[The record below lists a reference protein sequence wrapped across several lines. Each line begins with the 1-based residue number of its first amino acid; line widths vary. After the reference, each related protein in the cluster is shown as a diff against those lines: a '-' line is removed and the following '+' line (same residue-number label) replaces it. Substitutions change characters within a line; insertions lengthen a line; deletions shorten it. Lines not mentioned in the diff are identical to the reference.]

1 MLWTCEIQGVQH
13 NDFYEK
19 KTKIFNIK
27 QESVLKIK
35 PQGYDNQTLKNLALE
50 VIEHEGLN

>member
-1 MLWTCEIQGVQH
+1 MISME
-13 NDFYEK
+13 

-35 PQGYDNQTLKNLALE
+35 PQVYDNQPLNNLALE
-50 VIEHEGLN
+50 VIDSEGLN

>member
-1 MLWTCEIQGVQH
+1 MISM
-13 NDFYEK
+13 K

-35 PQGYDNQTLKNLALE
+35 HQGYDNQPLNNLALE

>member
-1 MLWTCEIQGVQH
+1 MLWTFEIQGVQH

>member
-1 MLWTCEIQGVQH
+1 MISMK
-13 NDFYEK
+13 K

-35 PQGYDNQTLKNLALE
+35 PQGYDNQPLNNLALE
-50 VIEHEGLN
+50 VIEPWGIELGEVVCWGQH